1 MRVLYVLFIVLSWFI
16 ALAWTRVTLAALRNL
31 PRIPDLLD
39 PRISARLASASP
51 GAPSLSPCGLR
62 EDRVGLPETCN
73 LSPGPSLTVIVPA
86 RNEATVVEVT
96 LRSLLAQTIPLEIIA
111 VDDRSTD
118 ATGAI
123 LDRLAAEPLPL
134 GKFLTVLHVTELPAG
149 WMGKT
154 HAMALAARQS
164 ATPWLLFTD
173 ADILFAPDVLERALL
188 DAQDTNADHLALNLT
203 LILKTAG
210 ERFMTTVIQCF
221 TLFTFRPWKIA
232 DPAAKHDSVGVGG
245 FNLIRAQVYR
255 DIGGFESFRLEV
267 VEDLRLGFEVK
278 RRGYRQCIAF
288 GRDLIR
294 VHWAPGALGMAR
306 NLTKNFFAVFRFR
319 PAVLLIFVFGFVV
332 LLCTPFAGLFAPWPI
347 RAASLVALV
356 MILLGHRYSAR
367 HFTGIPLLYALTLP
381 AGALLL
387 AWAMLRSMLLTLA
400 RGGVVW
406 RDTFYPLAELRRH
419 CGPLR

>member
-1 MRVLYVLFIVLSWFI
+1 MHAAYWIALTLSWFI
-16 ALAWTRVTLAALRNL
+16 ALAWTRVTLTALRNL
-31 PRIPDLLD
+31 PRIPSLLD
-39 PRISARLASASP
+39 PRISSRLRAARPAIA
-51 GAPSLSPCGLR
+51 
-62 EDRVGLPETCN
+62 DRAQQPATCN
-73 LSPGPSLTVIVPA
+73 LSPAITVIVPA
-86 RNEATVVEVT
+86 RNEAAAIEAT
-96 LRSLLAQTIPLEIIA
+96 LRSLLAQSIPIEIIA

-118 ATGAI
+118 ATGSI
-123 LDRLAAEPLPL
+123 LDRIAAEPLPP
-134 GKFLTVLHVTELPAG
+134 GKFLTVLHVLSLPAG

-188 DAQDTNADHLALNLT
+188 HANDTAADHLTLSLT
-203 LILKTAG
+203 LVLTSAG
-210 ERFMTTVIQCF
+210 ERFMTTAIQPF

-232 DPAAKHDSVGVGG
+232 DPAAKRDSVGVGG

-255 DIGGFESFRLEV
+255 DLGGFESLRLEV
-267 VEDLRLGFEVK
+267 LEDLRLGFEVK
-278 RRGYRQCIAF
+278 RRGYRQRIAF

-306 NLTKNFFAVFRFR
+306 NLTKNFFAVFRFS
-319 PAVLLIFVFGFVV
+319 PIVLLGFVTAF
-332 LLCTPFAGLFAPWPI
+332 LLLICMPFAGLFAPWPI
-347 RAASLVALV
+347 RAASLVALL

-367 HFTGIPLLYALTLP
+367 HFTGIPLLYILTLP

-387 AWAMLRSMLLTLA
+387 AWAMLRSMILTLY

-406 RDTFYPLAELRRH
+406 RGTLYPLAELRRH